1 MMNNENN
8 EKKTEMPDASQSVD
22 NDTSK
27 LKEPS
32 KNSHGKDH
40 KHNKELL
47 KKISEL
53 ESKLTELQDKYLR
66 VSAEFDNYRKRTLKE
81 KAELM
86 KTAGEDSL
94 TRILPVMDDFERA
107 ISSMDTAKEIEPVKE
122 GIRLIYIKFKD
133 ILSQQG
139 LKEIESI
146 NMEFNTDLHEAI
158 TKVPAPKEELKS
170 KVLDVVQKGYYLND
184 KVIRFAKVIIGE

>member
-8 EKKTEMPDASQSVD
+8 EKKTETVNTSQSVD
-22 NDTSK
+22 NETSK
-27 LKEPS
+27 SNEPS
-32 KNSHGKDH
+32 KSSHIKEH
-40 KHNKELL
+40 KHHKELN

-53 ESKLTELQDKYLR
+53 EAKLAELQDKYLR

-81 KAELM
+81 KADLL

-94 TRILPVMDDFERA
+94 TRILPVLDDFERA
-107 ISSMDTAKEIEPVKE
+107 ISSIDTATEIEPVRE
-122 GIRLIYIKFKD
+122 GIRLIYNKFKD
-133 ILSQQG
+133 TLSQQG
-139 LKEIESI
+139 LKEIESL